1 MNRIICP
8 KCKEPLIKQNKSF
21 KCVNGHCFD
30 IAKEGYANLLLSNK
44 SGEFIGDS
52 KKMAKSR
59 KDFLSKGYY
68 GVLAEEILKIISF
81 YDIPSPFICDVCCGE
96 GYYSSFLAERIP
108 QSTVC
113 GFDISKEMIKLAA
126 KRKSKASYFVANM
139 TALPLENECAD
150 FVLHLFAPFN
160 ESEISRIMKKCGIL
174 ISVSPGENHLLSLK
188 KVLYDKAYL
197 NEENTLKTDNLVLCC
212 QKKISNKIKLL
223 SQEDISA
230 LFKMTP
236 YYYHC
241 PKDGAQRLE
250 NLETLETETE
260 FIINIF
266 KTKELFNG
274 KDL

>member
-8 KCKEPLIKQNKSF
+8 KCKEALISQNKSL

-30 IAKEGYANLLLSNK
+30 IAKEGYANLLLANK

-52 KKMAKSR
+52 KDMAKSR
-59 KDFLSKGYY
+59 RNFLSAGYY
-68 GVLAEEILKIISF
+68 DVLAEEILNIITSF
-81 YDIPSPFICDVCCGE
+81 GVSTPFICDVCCGE
-96 GYYSSFLAERIP
+96 GYYSSFLAKRIP

-126 KRKSKASYFVANM
+126 KRKSGASYYVANM
-139 TALPLENECAD
+139 TSLPLENECAD

-160 ESEISRIMKKCGIL
+160 ESEISRIMKKSGRL
-174 ISVSPGENHLLSLK
+174 ISVSPGEKHLLSLK
-188 KVLYDKAYL
+188 KVLYDNTYL
-197 NEENTLKTDNLVLCC
+197 NEENLLKTSNLILFG

-223 SQEDISA
+223 SQEDILA

-241 PKDGAQRLE
+241 PKSGFEKLQKI
-250 NLETLETETE
+250 NTLDTEIE
-260 FIINIF
+260 FIINTF
-266 KTKELFNG
+266 KVKELSDGN
-274 KDL
+274 DL